1 MKFSTESPALRFFLE
16 SESGLA
22 RASTITLPHGKVD
35 TPVFMPVGTYGAIKG
50 LSPNELESSDAL
62 QPQIILANT
71 YHLGCRP
78 GEDLLRETGGLHKF
92 MRWNRNM
99 LTDSGGFQMVS
110 LLKLL
115 TMNEEGVE
123 FENPEDGSKML
134 LTPELSMRIQ
144 NAIGADIMMAL
155 DDVVSSTNDDVNR
168 MMDSAKRT
176 IRWLD
181 RCIAAHSR
189 PTDQNLYAIVQG
201 GLDPSLRDYSLRE
214 CISRNLPGY
223 AIGGLSGGEGK
234 DKFWRVVAQCCS
246 SLPRNKP
253 RYLMGVG
260 YPLDIV
266 CCVAL
271 GVDQF
276 DCVYP
281 TRTARFGTALVPGGQ
296 LRLTLSKY
304 AEDGR
309 PIQIDC
315 ECSTCCHYSRSYL
328 NSIAG
333 KEPTGAKLITI
344 HNIAFMLS
352 LSRKM
357 RLSIIKNTF
366 PEFVREFITNM
377 FPPDSGVR
385 PPTWVKDC
393 LETGAGITITD
404 MYPDWESRVEA
415 SDNPRSI

>member
-1 MKFSTESPALRFFLE
+1 MKFSAESPALTFNLE
-16 SESGLA
+16 GESGLA
-22 RASTITLPHGKVD
+22 RASTITLPHGDVL

-50 LSPNELESSDAL
+50 LLPHELDESETL
-62 QPQIILANT
+62 QPTIILANT

-78 GEDLLRETGGLHKF
+78 GADLLKKAGGLHNF
-92 MRWNRNM
+92 MRWDHNI

-115 TMNEEGVE
+115 VMNEEGVE
-123 FENPEDGSKML
+123 FQNPDDGSKMM
-134 LTPELSMRIQ
+134 LTPELSMQIQ

-155 DDVVSSTNDDVNR
+155 DDVVSSTNDDLAR
-168 MMDSAKRT
+168 MKDSAERT

-181 RCIAAHSR
+181 RCVAAHAN
-189 PTDQNLYAIVQG
+189 PETQNLYAIVQG
-201 GLDPSLRDYSLRE
+201 GLDPGLREFSLRE
-214 CISRNLPGY
+214 CAARNLPGY
-223 AIGGLSGGEGK
+223 AIGGLPGGEGK
-234 DKFWRVVAQCCS
+234 DKFWRVVAQCCAG
-246 SLPRNKP
+246 LPREKP

-296 LRLTLSKY
+296 LRLTLGKFSND
-304 AEDGR
+304 DG
-309 PIQIDC
+309 PIQEDC
-315 ECSTCCHYSRSYL
+315 ECSTCKNYSRAYL
-328 NSIAG
+328 NCLAG

-352 LSRKM
+352 LGRRM
-357 RLSIIKNTF
+357 RAAILEDRF
-366 PEFVREFITNM
+366 GEFVRDFLRDL

-385 PPTWVKDC
+385 PPTWVRDC
-393 LETGAGITITD
+393 LEHAGIIFAD
-404 MYPDWESRVEA
+404 IYPDWETRVEA
-415 SDNPRSI
+415 SDNPRSL

>member
-1 MKFSTESPALRFFLE
+1 MKFSSESPALAFQLE

-22 RASTITLPHGKVD
+22 RASTITLPHGDVT

-50 LSPNELESSDAL
+50 LAPHELDSSDAL
-62 QPQIILANT
+62 QPKIILANT

-78 GEDLLRETGGLHKF
+78 GAELLQEAGGLHKF
-92 MRWNRNM
+92 MRWNHNI

-123 FENPEDGSKML
+123 FQNPDDGSKMM
-134 LTPELSMRIQ
+134 LTPELSMKIQ
-144 NAIGADIMMAL
+144 NSIGADIMMAL
-155 DDVVSSTNDDVNR
+155 DDVVSSTNDDLDR
-168 MMDSAKRT
+168 MKDSSERT

-181 RCIAAHSR
+181 RCIAAHIR
-189 PTDQNLYAIVQG
+189 PTEQNLYGIVQG
-201 GLDPSLRDYSLRE
+201 GLDPGLREYSLKE
-214 CISRNLPGY
+214 CIARNLPGY

-234 DKFWRVVAQCCS
+234 DKFWRVVAQCCAG
-246 SLPRNKP
+246 LPKNKP

-296 LRLTLSKY
+296 LRLTLSKFS
-304 AEDGR
+304 EDDR
-309 PIQIDC
+309 PIQADC
-315 ECSTCCHYSRSYL
+315 VCSTCKNYSRSYINCL
-328 NSIAG
+328 AG
-333 KEPTGAKLITI
+333 KEPTGAKLITV
-344 HNIAFMLS
+344 HNIAFMLA
-352 LSRKM
+352 LGRKM
-357 RLSIIKNTF
+357 RAAILEKQFTA
-366 PEFVREFITNM
+366 FVRAFMTDL
-377 FPPDSGVR
+377 FPPESGVR
-385 PPTWVKDC
+385 PPTWVREC
-393 LETGAGITITD
+393 LETGAGITISD
-404 MYPDWESRVEA
+404 LYPNWESRSEA
-415 SDNPRSI
+415 SDNPRSL